1 MLRPVRGRSIAA
13 VRAFRRLQWVPFAL
27 ALVALLACPGR
38 GGPPTLPP
46 PDPELVAANEA
57 LGDPYAGRFPLEEAL
72 AGLPEGGS
80 LRAELHTSEG
90 VIPCRLMPEHAPL
103 AVASFVGLSRGLRP
117 FKAEDGTWT
126 KQPYYEGVPFH
137 RAEDGQFVQTGRR
150 GRMAEGGFFLQDE
163 VGYGDS
169 FDRPGVLAMANQ
181 GTEHSASVQFFVTSA
196 AAPHLEGEHTI
207 LGECDGEAIVRRIER
222 AVLGRRDPPP
232 TLLRVEILRR

>member
-1 MLRPVRGRSIAA
+1 VPSRAAKSIRRNAA
-13 VRAFRRLQWVPFAL
+13 IL
-27 ALVALLACPGR
+27 AIGLPLLVACPGR

-46 PDPELVAANEA
+46 PDADLVAANEA

-72 AGLPEGGS
+72 AGLPEGTS
-80 LRAELHTSEG
+80 VTAELHTTEG
-90 VIPCRLMPEHAPL
+90 VIPCRLMLEHAPL
-103 AVASFVGLSRGLRP
+103 AVANFVGLSRGLRP

-126 KQPYYEGVPFH
+126 TVPYYEDVPFH

-150 GRMAEGGFFLQDE
+150 GKMAEGGFFLQDE

-181 GTEHSASVQFFVTSA
+181 GTEHSGSVQFFVTSA

-222 AVLGRRDPPP
+222 AVLDRRIPPP